1 MIIID
6 LIMARMALDR
16 EHTSAKAADPA
27 EQTQGKNL
35 PIVACFAGIARP
47 QHNTR
52 LSVADYRLSST

>member
-1 MIIID
+1 
-6 LIMARMALDR
+6 MARMALDR